1 MKYTMVKQF
10 SNAAIDNIF
19 IFFWKIVDFGK
30 LMIEVFW
37 GIFDIFAAFFLIFY
51 NFGMYIYY
59 LFLFVIDR
67 GSESGGPVTMA
78 TRSRSSA
85 RSKIPTVGIDTSP
98 TPIPAMFR
106 VKTPSSISAN
116 SVSSTVSSTISSTA
130 AVASKTT
137 ETVQKVLAPVK
148 SSPSGAGAK
157 KNIVKT
163 IMEFFADIFIAIKD
177 MIAKP
182 FIVISDFMS
191 GKLKPVRESEVKEKE
206 AGGKGGLIDEYLKE
220 YEKQRKKAR

>member
-51 NFGMYIYY
+51 NFGMYFYY
-59 LFLFVIDR
+59 LFLFMIDR

-78 TRSRSSA
+78 TKSRASGK
-85 RSKIPTVGIDTSP
+85 SKIPTVRIDRSP
-98 TPIPAMFR
+98 TPIPSMFR
-106 VKTPSSISAN
+106 VKTPSAISST
-116 SVSSTVSSTISSTA
+116 SVTSTVSSAVSTA
-130 AVASKTT
+130 AKTT
-137 ETVQKVLAPVK
+137 EAVQNVLKPVK

-157 KNIVKT
+157 SSIFKSAGEFIV
-163 IMEFFADIFIAIKD
+163 EVLIAIKD
-177 MIAKP
+177 IIAKP
-182 FIVISDFMS
+182 FIVIRHFLS
-191 GKLKPVRESEVKEKE
+191 GKLTPMREGEAKANEATVK
-206 AGGKGGLIDEYLKE
+206 GSLIDDYLKE
-220 YEKQRKKAR
+220 YEKQRKRK